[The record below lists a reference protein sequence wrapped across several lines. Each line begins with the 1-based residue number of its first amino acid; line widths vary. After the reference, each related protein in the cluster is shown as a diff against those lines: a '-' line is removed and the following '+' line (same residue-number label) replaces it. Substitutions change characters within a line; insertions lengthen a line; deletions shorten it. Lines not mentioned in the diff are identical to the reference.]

1 VQGGALVGKLL
12 AVEPLGYEVDTPAGL
27 FLARGG
33 PLSPALSELL
43 INLGTTTATAAL
55 RFPPLRGLEGLTDFR
70 TPAGGRLEV
79 LKVSW
84 SASARV
90 RVKGRPNG

>member
-1 VQGGALVGKLL
+1 MEGDALVGNLL
-12 AVEPLGYEVDTPAGL
+12 TVEPLSDEVETTAGR
-27 FLARGG
+27 FLARRV
-33 PLSPALSELL
+33 PRLPPLSELL